1 MGGHMNSMNMNRKK
15 IFAILM
21 AILTIIAFMPTADIG
36 ATAAQRERLNQ
47 LQQQRDQQR
56 TQIRETENLLSGFRS
71 EIEDLL
77 EVMRDYSQRM
87 MDAYADMEEIEIVLL
102 ETEIALE
109 DALQELAIAS
119 ENRDAQDE
127 IFRTRLRV
135 MHERG
140 NTGYLDVLLQ
150 ATSFTDFLVRLEQMR
165 AISQADQQVLAD
177 RQAAEE
183 RVENTVNELSRLTTL
198 FEDMHIQHQIAI
210 AALEEAQEANAVFL
224 YALRYDEAGAALLLE
239 VERATERAIAE
250 EMGVIDRQ
258 IREHEAQE
266 AARRAAE
273 AQRQRQADNA
283 ARTARLAGFE
293 GQFRW
298 PIPTHSHISSGFG
311 TRTHP
316 IRRTREHHTGID
328 VPAPAGTRIIAAADG
343 YVRLSGWHG
352 GFGNTVIIDHG
363 EGYSTLYAH
372 NSRNR
377 VSVGQFVTAGTH
389 IADVGTTGVS
399 TGNHLHFEIRMNN
412 VPRNPMRYFPGF

>member
-1 MGGHMNSMNMNRKK
+1 MNSMNMNRKK

>member
-1 MGGHMNSMNMNRKK
+1 MNRKK

-21 AILTIIAFMPTADIG
+21 VLLTIIAFMPTADIG

-56 TQIRETENLLSGFRS
+56 TQIREAENLLSGFRS

-102 ETEIALE
+102 ETEIALK
-109 DALQELAIAS
+109 DALEELALAS

-127 IFRTRLRV
+127 IFRTRLRA

-165 AISQADQQVLAD
+165 AISQADQQVLVD
-177 RQAAEE
+177 RQAAED
-183 RVENTVNELSRLTTL
+183 RVENTVNELSRLNIL
-198 FEDMHIQHQIAI
+198 FEDMYIQHQIAV
-210 AALEEAQEANAVFL
+210 AALEEAQEANAEFL

-250 EMGVIDRQ
+250 EMGIIDRQ

-298 PIPTHSHISSGFG
+298 PIPTHSHVSSGFG

-377 VSVGQFVTAGTH
+377 VGVGDFVTAGTH